1 MSTFCVNERC
11 PVPSWNTGKQ
21 LDVGVLSI
29 HDICTLSGRELAQ
42 GKGWLFL
49 PLFAESLAY
58 PMQGTVHMLASH
70 AAKKHQRLLLSRKSS
85 GK

>member
-21 LDVGVLSI
+21 FDVGVLSI

-49 PLFAESLAY
+49 PLFALSLA
-58 PMQGTVHMLASH
+58 
-70 AAKKHQRLLLSRKSS
+70 
-85 GK
+85 